1 MTIPAARYSN
11 NPISA
16 VSKSRA
22 LVIARARAPLS
33 VPDKIRLAV
42 KVAHAV
48 TDSANVNT
56 NTNPTYRQFVEGFK
70 CGIIPGKMF
79 SVASL
84 TAHLLADA
92 RAIQVPTDNWHEAV
106 FPPGDGKWG
115 LAVNELTRA
124 RPGPQMVK
132 TWDQEMTIQ
141 GIIDLQDYCLGK
153 TATAYPI
160 TLIWYTKTVA
170 LEGVEGTPPLV
181 PTPPPLDH
189 ITIPDSD
196 SLPSLGT
203 IFGVPKHKRTI
214 SEAIPDRDKGRQFRT
229 YDEGPVL
236 QALLQDDIKKEDD
249 VKKEDDDKKEGD
261 DKAERGNT
269 QVDDKAARGKTLT
282 GDGQRRSGRARKA
295 TAKVIG
301 TK

>member
-1 MTIPAARYSN
+1 MVLCAIQKWFSHDPLPQGEICPYCKFTAPTTTPTTTTTPVATASSVVSAPTATATSMTIPAARYSN

-92 RAIQVPTDNWHEAV
+92 RAIQVPTDNWNEAV
-106 FPPGDGKWG
+106 FPPSDGKWG

-124 RPGPQMVK
+124 RPGPQIVK
-132 TWDQEMTIQ
+132 T
-141 GIIDLQDYCLGK
+141 
-153 TATAYPI
+153 
-160 TLIWYTKTVA
+160 
-170 LEGVEGTPPLV
+170 
-181 PTPPPLDH
+181 
-189 ITIPDSD
+189 
-196 SLPSLGT
+196 
-203 IFGVPKHKRTI
+203 
-214 SEAIPDRDKGRQFRT
+214 
-229 YDEGPVL
+229 
-236 QALLQDDIKKEDD
+236 
-249 VKKEDDDKKEGD
+249 
-261 DKAERGNT
+261 
-269 QVDDKAARGKTLT
+269 
-282 GDGQRRSGRARKA
+282 
-295 TAKVIG
+295 
-301 TK
+301 